1 MNTLAEP
8 APPAR
13 LAHGV
18 SDFAKLTG
26 IPQSSIWAAIRAGD
40 LRARKFGR
48 RTLILADDGR
58 AFLDAL
64 PARETHPS
72 N

>member
-8 APPAR
+8 ASLAR

-18 SDFAKLTG
+18 PDLSKRTG
-26 IPQSSIWAAIRAGD
+26 IPESSIWAAIRSGA
-40 LRARKFGR
+40 LRARKLGR
-48 RTLILADDGR
+48 RTLILEDDAR

-64 PARETHPS
+64 PAREPRSS